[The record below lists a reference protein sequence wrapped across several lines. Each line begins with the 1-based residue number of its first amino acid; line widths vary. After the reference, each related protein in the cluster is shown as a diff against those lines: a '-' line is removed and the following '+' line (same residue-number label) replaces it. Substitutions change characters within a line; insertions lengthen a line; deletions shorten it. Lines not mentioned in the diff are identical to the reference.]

1 MVMVAIL
8 IMMFI
13 RVVVVMRPMVVMLVM
28 VVIVVMA
35 VMMERTMVMVVMMAK
50 MMVVMVLMVMMV
62 MVMVVKV
69 FMRSILGLATLPGG
83 GTGWQGAGGADANKV
98 FIATFDIEANPPFIQ
113 FTFQAL
119 ILFPSKFAKLFQP
132 RQIKI
137 FLLTLSVLTVLY
149 ILVSSSFVVSGFK
162 SSMPNFQLY

>member
-1 MVMVAIL
+1 
-8 IMMFI
+8 MMAK
-13 RVVVVMRPMVVMLVM
+13 L
-28 VVIVVMA
+28 
-35 VMMERTMVMVVMMAK
+35 MVMVVMMAK
-50 MMVVMVLMVMMV
+50 MMMVMVVMVMMI

-119 ILFPSKFAKLFQP
+119 ILFPC
-132 RQIKI
+132 KI
-137 FLLTLSVLTVLY
+137 RKIVSPSC
-149 ILVSSSFVVSGFK
+149 SSSQF
-162 SSMPNFQLY
+162 

>member
-1 MVMVAIL
+1 MVAIL

-13 RVVVVMRPMVVMLVM
+13 RVVVVMRSMVVMLVL

-35 VMMERTMVMVVMMAK
+35 MMMAKMVVVMVVMVML
-50 MMVVMVLMVMMV
+50 MMVI
-62 MVMVVKV
+62 VVKV

-119 ILFPSKFAKLFQP
+119 ILFPC
-132 RQIKI
+132 KI
-137 FLLTLSVLTVLY
+137 RKIVSPSC
-149 ILVSSSFVVSGFK
+149 SSSQF
-162 SSMPNFQLY
+162 

>member
-13 RVVVVMRPMVVMLVM
+13 RVVVVMRSMVVMLVM

-35 VMMERTMVMVVMMAK
+35 VMMEK
-50 MMVVMVLMVMMV
+50 MMVVMVLMVMMM

-113 FTFQAL
+113 FTFQAHTFSL
-119 ILFPSKFAKLFQP
+119 QNSQNCFNHAKSKSFCSPFQ
-132 RQIKI
+132 
-137 FLLTLSVLTVLY
+137 F
-149 ILVSSSFVVSGFK
+149 
-162 SSMPNFQLY
+162 

>member
-13 RVVVVMRPMVVMLVM
+13 RVVVVMRSMVVMLVM

-35 VMMERTMVMVVMMAK
+35 VMMEK
-50 MMVVMVLMVMMV
+50 MMVVMVLMVMMM

-113 FTFQAL
+113 FTFQAHTFSL
-119 ILFPSKFAKLFQP
+119 RNSQNCFNHAK
-132 RQIKI
+132 
-137 FLLTLSVLTVLY
+137 S
-149 ILVSSSFVVSGFK
+149 K
-162 SSMPNFQLY
+162 SSCLPFQF

>member
-35 VMMERTMVMVVMMAK
+35 VMMAK
-50 MMVVMVLMVMMV
+50 M

-119 ILFPSKFAKLFQP
+119 ILFPCEIRKIVSTTPNQNLLAYPFSFDCSLFP
-132 RQIKI
+132 C
-137 FLLTLSVLTVLY
+137 F
-149 ILVSSSFVVSGFK
+149 
-162 SSMPNFQLY
+162 

>member
-35 VMMERTMVMVVMMAK
+35 VMMEKMMVMVVMMAK
-50 MMVVMVLMVMMV
+50 MMVVMVLMVMMM

-113 FTFQAL
+113 FTFQVL
-119 ILFPSKFAKLFQP
+119 IVFPCKIRKIVSTTPNQNLLAYPFSFDCSLFPCF
-132 RQIKI
+132 
-137 FLLTLSVLTVLY
+137 
-149 ILVSSSFVVSGFK
+149 
-162 SSMPNFQLY
+162 

>member
-1 MVMVAIL
+1 MVAIL

-13 RVVVVMRPMVVMLVM
+13 RVVVVMRSMVVMLVM

-35 VMMERTMVMVVMMAK
+35 VMMEK
-50 MMVVMVLMVMMV
+50 MMVVMVLMVMMM

-119 ILFPSKFAKLFQP
+119 ILFPCEIRKIVSTTPNQNLFAHPFSFDCSLFP
-132 RQIKI
+132 C
-137 FLLTLSVLTVLY
+137 F
-149 ILVSSSFVVSGFK
+149 
-162 SSMPNFQLY
+162 

>member
-1 MVMVAIL
+1 MVAIL

-13 RVVVVMRPMVVMLVM
+13 RVVVVMRSMVVMLVM

-35 VMMERTMVMVVMMAK
+35 VMMEK
-50 MMVVMVLMVMMV
+50 MMVVMVLMVMMM

-83 GTGWQGAGGADANKV
+83 GTGWQGTGGADANKV

-113 FTFQAL
+113 FTFQVL
-119 ILFPSKFAKLFQP
+119 IVFPCKIRKIVSTTPNQNLLAYPFSFDCSLFPCF
-132 RQIKI
+132 
-137 FLLTLSVLTVLY
+137 
-149 ILVSSSFVVSGFK
+149 
-162 SSMPNFQLY
+162 

>member
-13 RVVVVMRPMVVMLVM
+13 RVVVVMRSMVVMLVM

-35 VMMERTMVMVVMMAK
+35 VMMAK
-50 MMVVMVLMVMMV
+50 M

-119 ILFPSKFAKLFQP
+119 ILFPCEIRKIVSTTPNQNLLAYPFSFDCSLFP
-132 RQIKI
+132 C
-137 FLLTLSVLTVLY
+137 F
-149 ILVSSSFVVSGFK
+149 
-162 SSMPNFQLY
+162 

>member
-13 RVVVVMRPMVVMLVM
+13 RVVVVMRSMVVMLVM

-35 VMMERTMVMVVMMAK
+35 VMMEK
-50 MMVVMVLMVMMV
+50 MMVVMVLMVMMM

-113 FTFQAL
+113 FTFQVL
-119 ILFPSKFAKLFQP
+119 IVFPCKIRKIVSTTPNQNLLAYPFSFDCSLFPCF
-132 RQIKI
+132 
-137 FLLTLSVLTVLY
+137 
-149 ILVSSSFVVSGFK
+149 
-162 SSMPNFQLY
+162 

>member
-35 VMMERTMVMVVMMAK
+35 VMMEK
-50 MMVVMVLMVMMV
+50 MMVVMVLMVMMM

-113 FTFQAL
+113 FTFQVL
-119 ILFPSKFAKLFQP
+119 IVFPCKIRKIVSTTPNQNLLAYPFSFDCSLFPCF
-132 RQIKI
+132 
-137 FLLTLSVLTVLY
+137 
-149 ILVSSSFVVSGFK
+149 
-162 SSMPNFQLY
+162 